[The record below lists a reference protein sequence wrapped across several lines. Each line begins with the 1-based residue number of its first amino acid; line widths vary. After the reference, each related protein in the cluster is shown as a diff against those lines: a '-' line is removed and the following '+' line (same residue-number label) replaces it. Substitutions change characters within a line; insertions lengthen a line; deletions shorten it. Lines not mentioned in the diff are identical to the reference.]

1 MIYKQCLPI
10 MLLLSAFVISG
21 CNNVTPVPSSSS
33 EPTSE
38 SSSAPSRDDSSS
50 ESSSSE
56 DSSVVPTPTYLKKDV
71 NVKMTPMFKTDPTN
85 PYRISFRYDDELFL
99 GSAKTYNPDL
109 SMLSFGASIA
119 TAQKERG
126 ITFFYE
132 TGFEDITTYSY
143 ETEPTINTLG
153 YVIAH
158 KTIDNFDLVTVAFRG
173 FEYKMEWA
181 NNLTVGKTGN
191 HEGFDARGKEAYRDL
206 QAYLANL
213 ASNKTLKLWI
223 NGYSRAGAVS
233 NVLASYILKENKVNV
248 TQDNMF
254 VYTFEAP
261 ASLCEENAIAYENV
275 HNITNQADIVTFVP
289 PQKYGLYRCGV
300 DHEIYDEN
308 VVELLKEFDEEAIM
322 PEFSEMD
329 FEDAPFTNDV
339 AVRDYVL
346 NAIFNI
352 NEEEGKQDKYAN
364 TREQY
369 ADNYQTGLSLGVGF
383 IFCLKD
389 STRSEMINDL
399 LNKGIGAISIIGD
412 DTGAAL
418 ADFLKP
424 YLDKDKI
431 TYDESVLL
439 GVCAIVIK
447 GVQNVFLGIL
457 LLSLNDQFKTDLSR
471 LVYMH
476 FPETEYVLLKNA
488 HQKAASLA

>member
-1 MIYKQCLPI
+1 MKYQHCLPI

-21 CNNVTPVPSSSS
+21 CNNVTPIPSSSS
-33 EPTSE
+33 ESTSE
-38 SSSAPSRDDSSS
+38 STSLPSSDSSSSDDSS
-50 ESSSSE
+50 
-56 DSSVVPTPTYLKKDV
+56 VAPAPTYLKKDV
-71 NVKMTPMFKTDPTN
+71 SVKMTPMFKTDPAN
-85 PYRISFRYDDELFL
+85 PYVISLRYDDEFFL

-109 SMLSFGASIA
+109 SMLSYGASIA

-126 ITFFYE
+126 IAFFYE
-132 TGFEDITTYSY
+132 TGFEDITTYAY
-143 ETEPTINTLG
+143 EIEPTINTLG

-158 KTIDNFDLVTVAFRG
+158 KSIDDFELVTVAFRG

-206 QAYLANL
+206 QAYLASL

-261 ASLCEENAIAYENV
+261 ASLCEENAIDYENV
-275 HNITNQADIVTFVP
+275 HNITNKADIVTFVP
-289 PQKYGLYRCGV
+289 PQKYGLSRCGV
-300 DHEIYDEN
+300 DYEIYDEN
-308 VVELLKEFDEEAIM
+308 VVELLKEFDEEAVM
-322 PEFSEMD
+322 PEFNQMD
-329 FEDAPFTNDV
+329 FDENPLSNDIE
-339 AVRDYVL
+339 VRDYVL
-346 NAIFNI
+346 NSIFNI
-352 NEEEGKQDKYAN
+352 NEEEGNQDKYAN

-369 ADNYQTGLSLGVGF
+369 VDNYQTGLSLGVAF

-389 STRSEMINDL
+389 STRNELINDL
-399 LNKGIGAISIIGD
+399 LDKGIDAISLIYD
-412 DTGAAL
+412 DTGVAL
-418 ADFLKP
+418 ADFLKT

-431 TYDESVLL
+431 TYDENVL
-439 GVCAIVIK
+439 VSACAIVVK
-447 GVQNVFLGIL
+447 GVQNVFLSIL
-457 LLSLNDQFKTDLSR
+457 FLSLSNQFKADLSR
-471 LVYMH
+471 LIYMH